1 MLLSRNELASSFLIY
16 WSRFGLILAMLKSMH
31 KTHRLNHK
39 RSFDT
44 YPTRHYDARLLTT
57 LSACKHLMFSQSL
70 FAQLARMTLFLVI
83 SLVIVHH
90 SQPLIDLLAQHAV
103 SSGCHQQSAHG
114 HSGHEHHHDMT
125 DQHMSAQNH
134 SHHHH

>member
-1 MLLSRNELASSFLIY
+1 
-16 WSRFGLILAMLKSMH
+16 
-31 KTHRLNHK
+31 
-39 RSFDT
+39 
-44 YPTRHYDARLLTT
+44 
-57 LSACKHLMFSQSL
+57 MFSQSL

-103 SSGCHQQSAHG
+103 SSGCHQQS
-114 HSGHEHHHDMT
+114 GHEDHHDMT
-125 DQHMSAQNH
+125 EQNMSAQDH